1 MSMKGIMTLHS
12 TMYLFLRRASLSCI
26 CLLSLYIPQCIY
38 FYFLRICYFCNNASL
53 HSTMYLF
60 LRGCNEKKKLPLD
73 FTFHNVS
80 ISTKARANGCTTRN
94 PTLHSTMYL
103 FLPGRICFLIK
114 GEYLYIPQCIY
125 FYVFIIKRKKLCKCL
140 YIPQC
145 IYFYLVFPPQ
155 MGQSTHLY
163 IPQCIYFYK
172 SRLLIAPGQFSPLHS
187 TMYLFLR
194 SAVQPKE

>member
-145 IYFYLVFPPQ
+145 IYFY
-155 MGQSTHLY
+155 
-163 IPQCIYFYK
+163 K

>member
-1 MSMKGIMTLHS
+1 MKGIMTLHS

-103 FLPGRICFLIK
+103 FLRFHHQTK
-114 GEYLYIPQCIY
+114 ET
-125 FYVFIIKRKKLCKCL
+125 V
-140 YIPQC
+140 
-145 IYFYLVFPPQ
+145 Q
-155 MGQSTHLY
+155 M
-163 IPQCIYFYK
+163 
-172 SRLLIAPGQFSPLHS
+172 PLHS
-187 TMYLFLR
+187 TMYLFLQEPPADCTGTIQPFTFHNVSISTER
-194 SAVQPKE
+194 SSA

>member
-103 FLPGRICFLIK
+103 FLQ
-114 GEYLYIPQCIY
+114 E
-125 FYVFIIKRKKLCKCL
+125 
-140 YIPQC
+140 
-145 IYFYLVFPPQ
+145 PPADCTGTIQ
-155 MGQSTHLY
+155 PFTFHNVSISTE
-163 IPQCIYFYK
+163 
-172 SRLLIAPGQFSPLHS
+172 
-187 TMYLFLR
+187 R
-194 SAVQPKE
+194 SSA